1 MYNEDFGFEDCSAL
15 RIGKYGL
22 EEMFKNEKGS
32 SSTFVPKISY
42 MLNHTPDRFTPSRAR
57 CAENSGSPLTHRLIT
72 KKKVFFL
79 CKMM

>member
-32 SSTFVPKISY
+32 SSTFLPKISY
-42 MLNHTPDRFTPSRAR
+42 KLTLTRPLRKNY
-57 CAENSGSPLTHRLIT
+57 GSALTHR
-72 KKKVFFL
+72 
-79 CKMM
+79 